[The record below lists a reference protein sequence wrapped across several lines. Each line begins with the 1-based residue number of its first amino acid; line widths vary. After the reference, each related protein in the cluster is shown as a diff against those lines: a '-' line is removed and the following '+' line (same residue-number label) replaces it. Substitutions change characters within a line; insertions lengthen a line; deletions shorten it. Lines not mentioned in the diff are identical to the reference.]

1 MDNLEKIINNAKPLG
16 INEAQKEC
24 LKRTYL
30 DLSLLVE
37 QISQEIDTHF
47 ISNRKFKYINVVG
60 EQCSIELENLLERIR
75 TLNTAE

>member
-1 MDNLEKIINNAKPLG
+1 MDNLEEIIKNAKPLG

-30 DLSLLVE
+30 DLSLLIE

-47 ISNRKFKYINVVG
+47 IPNRKFKYINVVG
-60 EQCSIELENLLERIR
+60 EQCSIELEKLLKEIRNLDK
-75 TLNTAE
+75 AE

>member
-1 MDNLEKIINNAKPLG
+1 MDNVEEIIKNAKPLE

-37 QISQEIDTHF
+37 QISQEIDTHV
-47 ISNRKFKYINVVG
+47 IPNRKFKYINVIG
-60 EQCSIELENLLERIR
+60 EQCSIELENLLEEIR
-75 TLNTAE
+75 SLDKSE